1 MENISLSSIKDKL
14 VLIYL
19 YSPANEK
26 VTPIVKVFCDT
37 KALNKKTRSELTKQ
51 VFFVRVI

>member
-1 MENISLSSIKDKL
+1 MENSSLSLIKDNL

-26 VTPIVKVFCDT
+26 VTPIGKVFCDT
-37 KALNKKTRSELTKQ
+37 KALNKKTRSELTKRA
-51 VFFVRVI
+51 FGVRVL

>member
-1 MENISLSSIKDKL
+1 MENNSLSSIKDKL

-26 VTPIVKVFCDT
+26 VTPIGEVFCGN
-37 KALNKKTRSELTKQ
+37 KALNKKTRSELTKRA
-51 VFFVRVI
+51 FGVRVL